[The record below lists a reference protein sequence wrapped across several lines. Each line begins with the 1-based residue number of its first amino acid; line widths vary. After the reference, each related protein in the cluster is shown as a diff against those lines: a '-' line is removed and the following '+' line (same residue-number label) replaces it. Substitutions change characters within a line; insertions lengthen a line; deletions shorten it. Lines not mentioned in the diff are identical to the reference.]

1 MTQVLVE
8 VMRMKA
14 AQQVE
19 ESQLRYSQQ
28 VLQQQYRETTALV
41 SEARRSLNALTPV
54 LNTYR
59 RKVRRNDS
67 ELHVMREFQVLL
79 YTRSAQHQISLF
91 LSRYNEFFISIQ

>member
-1 MTQVLVE
+1 
-8 VMRMKA
+8 MRMKA

-59 RKVRRNDS
+59 RKVSQQASRIKQSDHTSR
-67 ELHVMREFQVLL
+67 QKVLVDI
-79 YTRSAQHQISLF
+79 HIFICISTDTKRTITL
-91 LSRYNEFFISIQ
+91 

>member
-1 MTQVLVE
+1 
-8 VMRMKA
+8 MRMKA

-41 SEARRSLNALTPV
+41 SEARRSINSLTPV

-59 RKVRRNDS
+59 RKVN
-67 ELHVMREFQVLL
+67 QP
-79 YTRSAQHQISLF
+79 A
-91 LSRYNEFFISIQ
+91 

>member
-1 MTQVLVE
+1 
-8 VMRMKA
+8 MKA

-59 RKVRRNDS
+59 KKVSRNDTDF
-67 ELHVMREFQVLL
+67 HVMRELQMLL
-79 YTRSAQHQISLF
+79 YQASSASDLVVPIKAQ
-91 LSRYNEFFISIQ
+91 